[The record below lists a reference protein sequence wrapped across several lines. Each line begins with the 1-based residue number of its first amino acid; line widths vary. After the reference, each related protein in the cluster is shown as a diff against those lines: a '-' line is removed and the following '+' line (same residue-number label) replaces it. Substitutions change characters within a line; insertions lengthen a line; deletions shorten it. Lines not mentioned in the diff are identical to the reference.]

1 MGKSKQDYSAGD
13 VVEASDLNIISDN
26 ASRGSGMDDA
36 SNAGETINGATL
48 PVPIFIKQ
56 ADGEIYACDANDQER
71 ILFDGFAITN
81 STNGNPISIQT
92 SGVVPGFTGLT
103 KGAKYYVQ
111 DAVGTIGTT
120 PGTYK
125 LLVGVAIS
133 ATEILILKES
143 WELIGTDVISGSNA
157 SGVAS
162 DTSAIPMGTKFI
174 LYDVSGYKS
183 EGGSYGYATLGQI
196 LLMPGI
202 ITVGYCKSE
211 NVASG
216 SSATDIYGVK
226 ASISG
231 TTLTCETVK
240 ITGGGGATAYIA
252 GTVYYFK

>member
-1 MGKSKQDYSAGD
+1 MGKAKQNYVAGD
-13 VVEASDLNIISDN
+13 KVVASDLNNISDN
-26 ASRGSGMDDA
+26 ANRAGGFDDA

-56 ADGEIYACDANDQER
+56 ADGEIYACDANDQAR

-111 DAVGTIGTT
+111 DAIGTIGTT

-125 LLVGVAIS
+125 LMVGIAIS

-143 WELIGTDVISGSNA
+143 WELIGTDAISGSNA
-157 SGVAS
+157 SGTAS
-162 DTSAIPMGTKFI
+162 DTSTIPDGTKFI
-174 LYDVSGYKS
+174 LYDVSAYKL
-183 EGGSYGYATLGQI
+183 EGGVYNNQTVGQI
-196 LLMPGI
+196 LLIPGV
-202 ITVGYCKSE
+202 ITSGYAQSGI
-211 NVASG
+211 AST
-216 SSATDIYGVK
+216 SSATSIYGAK
-226 ASISG
+226 ASISAS
-231 TTLTCETVK
+231 TLTLET
-240 ITGGGGATAYIA
+240 IGIAGGGGATAYIV